1 MQRRHFSMVLL
12 FLTLTLLGPG
22 RYIVAGP
29 DPQGEKPKSP
39 APMPSFQGDIRPLV
53 QAKCLRCHGEKALK
67 GDLDLRT
74 EMGIRKGGETG
85 PVIIAGKP
93 DDSLLF
99 EKVQSGTMPP
109 GKKDRL
115 SEAEV
120 EIIRRWIAGGAKF
133 DAGQGGKDTTA
144 EAAVTQHD
152 VLPILLRRCS
162 ACHGLRRQ
170 EGGLDLRTRAAMLR
184 GGKSGPAI
192 VPGKPE
198 ESLAIKKIRAGE
210 MPPRDRLVE
219 ASVKPIE
226 PAETEILARWI
237 ASGAPEVAVDP
248 DVATTAADPLVTDKD
263 RDFWA
268 FRAPQPVA
276 IPAVQHAALVRNPI
290 DAFVLQK
297 LEQKGLTLASEA
309 DRSTLM
315 RRASFDLTGLPPD
328 PAEAQ
333 AFLADKEPDAYEK
346 MIDRLLA
353 SPRYG
358 ERWGRFWLDLAGYA
372 DSEGKR
378 EQDLPRPH
386 AWRYRDYVIRSFN
399 ADKPYDRFLLEQ
411 LAGDELAEY
420 ENAAEITP
428 QLYDDLVATGLLRM
442 APDATWA
449 NITGYAPDRL
459 EVIADEIDVLGSAVM
474 GLTLKCARCHSHKF
488 DPIPQRDYYRLVDV
502 FKGAYDEYD
511 WLKPDVRP
519 GLGPVSQD
527 VLGGRLLPHV
537 TTEEKRVWEAHN
549 AKVQRGIDQVKAAL
563 DRKAEALAA
572 PLLDARLTQLPEV
585 LRADLRT
592 MLATAADKR
601 DAVQRYL
608 AEKFEKQL
616 RIDREQLKTLDT
628 AFKKEFEEA
637 EGRIKALEG
646 QRLPEPKIQALWD
659 RGEPSPTY
667 VYRRG
672 DPLSPGRLV
681 GPGVPSVLT
690 DGKTPFEVK
699 PPWPGAKKTGRR
711 LAFARWLIRPDH
723 PLTGRVAINQLWKH
737 HFGAGIVRTLGNFG
751 KAGTPPSHPELLD
764 WLARQFVEQGW
775 SLKAMHRLM
784 MTSSTYRQSSAGTAD
799 QQRLDPENLLCSRMP
814 LVRLDAEALYDT
826 LLLVAGRLDETRFG
840 PADPVQARPDG
851 LVTPSGSPRGWRRLI
866 YVQQSRKQVP
876 THLESFDYPQ
886 MNPNCLERRDSTV
899 APQALFLMNNG
910 MVQQLAEQFARRVQ
924 SEAGADPARQIERIY
939 LVGLSRL
946 PSDEEKRIGL
956 DALRQL
962 ADKWGKQLAAS
973 AKPDQEAVDLKA
985 LTSFCHAIV
994 NSAGFLYVD

>member
-1 MQRRHFSMVLL
+1 MQRRHFSIVLL
-12 FLTLTLLGPG
+12 ILTLPMAGAG
-22 RYIVAGP
+22 RNVLAGAN
-29 DPQGEKPKSP
+29 PQEEKVQSP
-39 APMPSFQGDIRPLV
+39 APLPSFPDDIRPLL
-53 QAKCLRCHGEKALK
+53 QAKCLRCHGEKARK

-74 EMGIRKGGETG
+74 PAGLLKGGETG
-85 PVIIAGKP
+85 PVIVPGKP
-93 DDSLLF
+93 DNSLLF
-99 EKVQSGTMPP
+99 EKVQSGMMPP

-120 EIIRRWIAGGAKF
+120 ETIRRWIAGGAKF
-133 DAGQGGKDTTA
+133 DAGENGKETTLGVTA
-144 EAAVTQHD
+144 TQHD

-170 EGGLDLRTRAAMLR
+170 EGGLDLHTREALLR
-184 GGKSGPAI
+184 GGKSGPALI
-192 VPGKPE
+192 PGRPD
-198 ESLAIKKIRAGE
+198 ESLIIKKLRAGE

-226 PAETEILARWI
+226 PTETEVLARWI
-237 ASGAPEVAVDP
+237 AAGAPEVAFEP
-248 DVATTAADPLVTDKD
+248 DVATTTPDPLVTDKD

-268 FRAPQPVA
+268 FRPPQPVA

-290 DAFVLQK
+290 DAFILQK
-297 LEQKGLTLASEA
+297 LEQKGLTLAPEA

-315 RRASFDLTGLPPD
+315 RRAFFDLTGLPPE
-328 PAEAQ
+328 PTEVE
-333 AFLADKEPDAYEK
+333 AFLADRAPDAYEK

-399 ADKPYDRFLLEQ
+399 ADKPYDRFLTEQ
-411 LAGDELAEY
+411 LAGDELADY

-428 QLYDDLVATGLLRM
+428 ELYDNLVATGFLRM

-459 EVIADEIDVLGSAVM
+459 EVIADEIDVLGSTVM

-527 VLGGRLLPHV
+527 IMGGRLLPHV
-537 TTEEKRVWEAHN
+537 TTAEKRGWEAQN
-549 AKVQRGIDQVKAAL
+549 AKVQGDIDALKAAL
-563 DRKAEALAA
+563 DRKADTLTARF
-572 PLLDARLTQLPEV
+572 LDERLNQLPEV

-592 MLATAADKR
+592 MLATPADKR

-616 RIDREQLKTLDT
+616 RIDREQLKMLDA
-628 AFKKEFEEA
+628 AFKKESEET
-637 EGRIKALEG
+637 EGRIKALQG
-646 QRLPEPKIQALWD
+646 QQLPEPKIQALWD

-667 VYRRG
+667 LYRRG

-723 PLTGRVAINQLWKH
+723 PLTGRVAMNQLWKH

-751 KAGTPPSHPELLD
+751 KAGAPPSHPELLD
-764 WLARQFVEQGW
+764 WLARELVQQGW
-775 SLKAMHRLM
+775 SFKAMHRLM
-784 MTSSTYRQSSAGTAD
+784 MTSSTYRQSSAVTAEQD
-799 QQRLDPENLLCSRMP
+799 KLDPENNLFSRMP

-840 PADPVQARPDG
+840 PADSVQARPDG
-851 LVTPSGSPRGWRRLI
+851 LVTPSGSARGWRRLI

-910 MVQQLAEQFARRVQ
+910 MVQQLAEQLGRRVR
-924 SEAGADPARQIERIY
+924 SEAGTDPARQIERIY
-939 LVGLSRL
+939 LIALSRL
-946 PSDEEKRIGL
+946 PGDEEKRVGL
-956 DALRQL
+956 DALRRL

-973 AKPDQEAVDLKA
+973 GKPDQEAVDLKA
-985 LTSFCHAIV
+985 LTTFCHAIM
-994 NSAGFLYVD
+994 NSAGFLYLD